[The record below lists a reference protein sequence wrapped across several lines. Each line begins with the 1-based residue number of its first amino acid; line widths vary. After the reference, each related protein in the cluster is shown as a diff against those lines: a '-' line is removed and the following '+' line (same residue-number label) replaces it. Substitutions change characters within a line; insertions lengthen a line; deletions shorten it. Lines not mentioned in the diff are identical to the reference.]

1 MKAVSGGVPPG
12 GTDQPKTDLGV
23 TRTVLAAER
32 TLMAWVRT
40 ALSMISF
47 GFAIFKFL
55 HGLHESGT
63 ILLRRPNGPRNI
75 GLFLVALGTAALFGG
90 MLEHVHTL
98 RQLPGT
104 RPHMSTVVY
113 LACAVFILGLVVLF
127 GIIHHGGPF

>member
-47 GFAIFKFL
+47 GFTIYKFL
-55 HGLHESGT
+55 EAFHQSGV
-63 ILLRRPNGPRNI
+63 IRLRRPQIARNL
-75 GLFLVALGTAALFGG
+75 GLFLVTLGIGSLLAG
-90 MLEHVHTL
+90 MFEHVRTI
-98 RQLPGT
+98 RGLPGP
-104 RPHMSTVVY
+104 RSRLGAAFYVACTV
-113 LACAVFILGLVVLF
+113 LILGITVL
-127 GIIHHGGPF
+127 GGLILHQGPF